1 MSFQSLV
8 PSNLCPDVT
17 PRSMSLQ
24 KHISSDLCPLMSY
37 SELCLQNICS
47 LSSVSSDIIHR
58 SRTYVK
64 RNIPTDLCLPHF
76 GQKGK
81 NLYCNEQPDSHL
93 GYPLISSRLCGF
105 FLAISDL
112 TAVCTILCKR
122 PRIDLWIY
130 FTLIALILI
139 L

>member
-1 MSFQSLV
+1 MSFPQIRVQSLHHTQIHV
-8 PSNLCPDVT
+8 LPKPCPLKSVSSDVT

-47 LSSVSSDIIHR
+47 LSSVPSDIIHR

-76 GQKGK
+76 GQRGK
-81 NLYCNEQPDSHL
+81 KHL
-93 GYPLISSRLCGF
+93 LP
-105 FLAISDL
+105 L
-112 TAVCTILCKR
+112 TAR
-122 PRIDLWIY
+122 
-130 FTLIALILI
+130 FTSGIPTD
-139 L
+139 